1 LDEVIRLGYRNLYY
15 RRNEEG
21 LSKKVS
27 DKPGVFLNPK
37 EKAAVF
43 GIYRRKLKDRTF
55 IQRSSDSNQE
65 CLQYIFTVG
74 NKIEHSSAVNS
85 IDPSG
90 AGESHGDRVV
100 ADVLLAKC
108 YDFLGPKKTSGN
120 TGRPQGDPPARSF
133 AGRKRAQLLKSRN
146 SKRW

>member
-1 LDEVIRLGYRNLYY
+1 VIRLGYRNLYY

-37 EKAAVF
+37 EKKAVF
-43 GIYRRKLKDRTF
+43 GIYRRKQKDRTF

-65 CLQYIFTVG
+65 CLQYIYTLG

-108 YDFLGPKKTSGN
+108 YDFLGPKKSAGSN
-120 TGRPQGDPPARSF
+120 KQNRSDPPPNSH
-133 AGRKRAQLLKSRN
+133 AGRVRERMLKSRQ